1 MTLLSA
7 RDCRRI
13 VKLFALIGSDNQAES
28 NNARDK
34 LAQLLAKLRLS
45 WNDLPELLTAAR
57 DDARPTSR
65 PSPAPA
71 ATDPPSVNVL
81 ELVLYLLEEHVGVSD
96 EQRMAI
102 ALWILHTYVFDR
114 FTVTPRLALLSPVRE
129 CGKTTLIELIE
140 LLVAE
145 AFRTDNVTP
154 APIYHTLANRR
165 VVMLIDEAD
174 NLGLLRDPV
183 LRAVF
188 NSGHRRGGSVARLV
202 DGRVRKFPTF
212 GPLCVAAIGDVLPL
226 PLLGRSVTIRMQR
239 YSPDEA
245 RPQLKRLD
253 PSDPALSGA
262 RDQLWKWAA
271 TCSLAQD
278 PEMPAGFRNRIKDN
292 WAPLIS
298 AADHLG
304 HGEAARAAAS
314 VLRRSA
320 GLDNEDAAVVLLD
333 NIRTVFVTRGIDRI
347 ASAVLVKA
355 LVEEIVDTPWVE
367 WRGSRDDRQPHK
379 LTEAELASLL
389 RPFQIKPRTIWP
401 TRRHRE
407 TTSARGYLRAWFEEA
422 WRRYCRSDDEQ
433 PVYRVLRSA

>member
-1 MTLLSA
+1 M
-7 RDCRRI
+7 
-13 VKLFALIGSDNQAES
+13 
-28 NNARDK
+28 
-34 LAQLLAKLRLS
+34 LAKLRLS

-57 DDARPTSR
+57 DDTRTTLGP
-65 PSPAPA
+65 PSPT
-71 ATDPPSVNVL
+71 ATDAPSVNAL
-81 ELVLYLLEEHVGVSD
+81 DLVLYLLKEHVAVS
-96 EQRMAI
+96 EEERIAI

-114 FTVTPRLALLSPVRE
+114 FPVTPRLALLSPVRE

-165 VVMLIDEAD
+165 VVMLLDEAD

-253 PSDPALSGA
+253 PGDPAFSGA
-262 RDQLWKWAA
+262 RDQLRKWAV

-278 PEMPAGFRNRIKDN
+278 PEMPAGFRNRLKDN
-292 WAPLIS
+292 WLPLLAI
-298 AADHLG
+298 ADDLG

-320 GLDNEDAAVVLLD
+320 SPGDEDAAVVLLD
-333 NIRTVFVTRGIDRI
+333 NIRKIFVMR
-347 ASAVLVKA
+347 
-355 LVEEIVDTPWVE
+355 
-367 WRGSRDDRQPHK
+367 
-379 LTEAELASLL
+379 
-389 RPFQIKPRTIWP
+389 
-401 TRRHRE
+401 
-407 TTSARGYLRAWFEEA
+407 
-422 WRRYCRSDDEQ
+422 
-433 PVYRVLRSA
+433 